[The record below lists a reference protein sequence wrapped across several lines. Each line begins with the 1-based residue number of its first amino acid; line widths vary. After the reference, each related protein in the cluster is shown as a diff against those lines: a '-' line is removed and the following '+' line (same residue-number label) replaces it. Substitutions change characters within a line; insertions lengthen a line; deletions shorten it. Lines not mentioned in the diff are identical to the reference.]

1 MFRTIAELIDIN
13 IAEEIASNKAGAASS
28 RKKLQIAFRLILC
41 LDVCKSEI
49 GQSTQNTEK
58 IGWDILEAIEPNTVK
73 ELIDVKILVDLTK
86 SNCGPEVDNL
96 QAVPKLRVWFLQNLH
111 KASKTMAVKCVAEV
125 PHSQPKYDIN
135 QMIEHIEM
143 LLANPEAIR
152 DDIEGVKK
160 LCEQIVLYLAHTPLR
175 KDMQLEKL
183 RHFLQK
189 VSYHVP
195 KQHTVEIVEVCL
207 KTLYKHMVSDEET
220 SIYASVVL
228 DLLDKKELIKQGV
241 QWIFQQ
247 DNDTKAIKK
256 VFKTLMSWLT
266 ANNQANDL
274 VTWISEIITGLQEL
288 QKHDVLLELSC
299 SSVKSCSMY
308 FQKHGYQTIMCSILF
323 HILATVEHSPDVF
336 HMIIPIAPTILLE
349 LGKQKEKSTE
359 LGDDYQ
365 QRFID
370 ILTCLMIRFPDPEH
384 QYRELKECL
393 KSYPRSTNFRPNSV
407 MTSANARVGLVNL
420 GNTCYMNSVLQA
432 LVMTKQ
438 FSREILLSKI
448 DAPLFDQ
455 IQELLALLIH
465 SHRQE
470 LNPRA
475 LLAAA
480 RPPDFVPGYQQD
492 SSEFLGY
499 LLEKL
504 HEQEKQ
510 LINKRQRP
518 AATEDQSQLVKLPS
532 ENPNT
537 MTIEQNS
544 IVSEARTTPQDTTL
558 NETLLRPT
566 LIQRM
571 FDGKLFVTYQCGV
584 CDSKS
589 TNLDAIRSFELSF
602 PESNGIK
609 TEYSVQKLLDFYCSS
624 EKLIGDNQYYC
635 DKCKQLCDGERSI
648 RITKSPRNLILT
660 LKHFRYDLHRH
671 TRAKLMNQV
680 QHNETISL
688 RVTPEEGHPFVVQYS
703 LYAAVVHAG
712 TSMDSGHYYTYAQDE
727 PDCWYKFNDNYVT
740 GCSVDELHALSSPNT
755 PYILFYQM
763 SAPSTDCTMSLCIDD
778 EMEHNASANLALVS
792 TDDVPDCQLPRLEE
806 LPPRLRDLVHV
817 HNQTYKEEK
826 RITTQKRFEVHPMNR
841 DTDDDPPP
849 NSCGSNSFN
858 YPNRFIY

>member
-1 MFRTIAELIDIN
+1 M
-13 IAEEIASNKAGAASS
+13 
-28 RKKLQIAFRLILC
+28 
-41 LDVCKSEI
+41 
-49 GQSTQNTEK
+49 
-58 IGWDILEAIEPNTVK
+58 
-73 ELIDVKILVDLTK
+73 
-86 SNCGPEVDNL
+86 
-96 QAVPKLRVWFLQNLH
+96 
-111 KASKTMAVKCVAEV
+111 
-125 PHSQPKYDIN
+125 
-135 QMIEHIEM
+135 
-143 LLANPEAIR
+143 
-152 DDIEGVKK
+152 
-160 LCEQIVLYLAHTPLR
+160 
-175 KDMQLEKL
+175 
-183 RHFLQK
+183 
-189 VSYHVP
+189 
-195 KQHTVEIVEVCL
+195 
-207 KTLYKHMVSDEET
+207 
-220 SIYASVVL
+220 
-228 DLLDKKELIKQGV
+228 
-241 QWIFQQ
+241 
-247 DNDTKAIKK
+247 
-256 VFKTLMSWLT
+256 
-266 ANNQANDL
+266 
-274 VTWISEIITGLQEL
+274 
-288 QKHDVLLELSC
+288 
-299 SSVKSCSMY
+299 
-308 FQKHGYQTIMCSILF
+308 
-323 HILATVEHSPDVF
+323 
-336 HMIIPIAPTILLE
+336 
-349 LGKQKEKSTE
+349 
-359 LGDDYQ
+359 
-365 QRFID
+365 
-370 ILTCLMIRFPDPEH
+370 
-384 QYRELKECL
+384 
-393 KSYPRSTNFRPNSV
+393 
-407 MTSANARVGLVNL
+407 
-420 GNTCYMNSVLQA
+420 
-432 LVMTKQ
+432 
-438 FSREILLSKI
+438 
-448 DAPLFDQ
+448 
-455 IQELLALLIH
+455 IH

-518 AATEDQSQLVKLPS
+518 TATEDQSLLVKLPS

-806 LPPRLRDLVHV
+806 LPPRLRDLVHI